1 MQCSNISSPYWM
13 YTSWWYSK
21 SVKRTLTISVLL
33 LLFLGGCENNLDKE
47 FICDVKNNTLTHD
60 LRTGEKNSSESFST
74 WYVLVNASKGKFL
87 FGTSK
92 DFRSGCSS
100 DNNVF
105 WRLTVNESFLL
116 CEELYD
122 GKSNLEGGMKQRAD
136 EMPDGSRFMYLDMPV
151 SVTLNRH
158 SLRFTRKWE
167 STTSIKFKSGI
178 LSSQHLSGNQSGV
191 CKKGNKQL

>member
-1 MQCSNISSPYWM
+1 MKAALTTIIL
-13 YTSWWYSK
+13 
-21 SVKRTLTISVLL
+21 TLLVLS
-33 LLFLGGCENNLDKE
+33 GCENNLDRE

-100 DNNVF
+100 DNSVF

-136 EMPDGSRFMYLDMPV
+136 EMPDGSRFMYIDMPV

-167 STTSIKFKSGI
+167 GTQSIKFKSGD
-178 LSSQHLSGNQSGV
+178 LSSKQLFGNQSGV
-191 CKKGNKQL
+191 CKKRNKQL